1 MFLVLLLD
9 EADPEVKSVGRNPID
24 SPIIL
29 FVSSLNEDQAMGGY
43 RVEETRVCSSNDGLE
58 VASMKH
64 NIKVAS
70 GPKDRRLRRAE
81 SYPTDIPLPLK
92 SPLNP

>member
-1 MFLVLLLD
+1 MWL
-9 EADPEVKSVGRNPID
+9 
-24 SPIIL
+24 
-29 FVSSLNEDQAMGGY
+29 
-43 RVEETRVCSSNDGLE
+43 GLE

-64 NIKVAS
+64 NIKAAS